1 MFKRQKTLP
10 FSYDP
15 ISNSKANGLGK
26 LRHIIL
32 NHFRVDENKGSDHI
46 LTEARNILI
55 RAKKSRMDQR
65 AFKKKQKKEIEEAVQ
80 RTEIERQKTVDLLK
94 QTVMDRLIPI
104 VETKTSA
111 VHF

>member
-10 FSYDP
+10 LAYGQ
-15 ISNSKANGLGK
+15 IRNSKTSGLGW
-26 LRHIIL
+26 LRHL
-32 NHFRVDENKGSDHI
+32 FLKHFRVDENKGSDNI
-46 LTEARNILI
+46 LAEARNILI
-55 RAKKSRMDQR
+55 SAKKSRMDQR
-65 AFKKKQKKEIEEAVQ
+65 ALKKKQKNEMEEAVQ

-104 VETKTSA
+104 VETRTSA